1 MWRTLDPPEQVS
13 HPDGLAPPARVAF
26 SASTDTGVNGV
37 AGVLAACVGTGG
49 GAPGGAGTPGAAD
62 TPPDGLADGLAA
74 PDFDGTPEP
83 AGEPDAD
90 PSSAVLVNRDGG
102 FPSSVRWSRHER
114 VGRQPNS
121 FCALAVSMP
130 EASGRETGRSAV
142 VDPGYAAFHDAD
154 RSREPIVSA
163 AAM

>member
-1 MWRTLDPPEQVS
+1 DHDEDHHDAGRDEQRRQ
-13 HPDGLAPPARVAF
+13 HHATAPAADQKTPAPPAVPLGLLGDHRVQYHGWVPTRHGHE
-26 SASTDTGVNGV
+26 SDQ
-37 AGVLAACVGTGG
+37 
-49 GAPGGAGTPGAAD
+49 
-62 TPPDGLADGLAA
+62 
-74 PDFDGTPEP
+74 
-83 AGEPDAD
+83 
-90 PSSAVLVNRDGG
+90 SSAVLVNRYSG